1 MGGQLSLIAPPASTI
16 AIEAYL
22 SELGDI
28 QYEKNIGNARF
39 LKTLKGLHSEGLV
52 VVKVFIKPTAQ
63 IDLTTVEN
71 ELKRKCRKRLLLL

>member
-16 AIEAYL
+16 AIEAYV

-39 LKTLKGLHSEGLV
+39 LKTLKGLHSDGLV
-52 VVKVFIKPTAQ
+52 VVKVFIKPSAQ
-63 IDLTTVEN
+63 IDLTTIEE
-71 ELKRKCRKRLLLL
+71 ELKRKLLLW